1 MSKSNTVPT
10 RIQRKAKVA
19 NRNHSALAKKTLI
32 FYAGKPKTFKADP
45 LSAITDLLVDLQHFC
60 LDNDIN
66 FPDTVSTAR
75 KHFQYENDPAHAEEI
90 ALGI

>member
-1 MSKSNTVPT
+1 MSKSSTIST
-10 RIQRKAKVA
+10 RTQREAKAV

-66 FPDTVSTAR
+66 FPDTVSTAL
-75 KHFQYENDPAHAEEI
+75 KHFQYENDPANAEEI
-90 ALGI
+90 TLGV